1 MQKTN
6 LACFKYF
13 GCRYIITSIRF
24 ADIINITKSHDF
36 FLQECFN
43 IYTSLWS
50 MKMNM
55 ECQNTMTAWQTKS
68 HRDIKSPCDLCR
80 SCYDRKKRTF
90 HTGVSRQPDIT
101 VHATSPRELSFIY
114 RHIHLHILLL
124 QEHLKDVSTL
134 IWYDIY

>member
-1 MQKTN
+1 MQKTI
-6 LACFKYF
+6 LHVS
-13 GCRYIITSIRF
+13 SILGV
-24 ADIINITKSHDF
+24 DISLQVLDLQTLLITKSHDF

-55 ECQNTMTAWQTKS
+55 ERQNTMTAWQTKS

-90 HTGVSRQPDIT
+90 HTGVSRQPDVT

-114 RHIHLHILLL
+114 RHIHLHFLLL